1 MMIRLCYASTRVE
14 SVTNLIEDLSSILTT
29 ARRFNLDHHI
39 FGVLYYA
46 EGQFFQC
53 LEGEKSILDALYE
66 NILHDQRH
74 TNIFRFSDQ
83 PLEQI
88 YFSKWSMKYV
98 KESTKISRFFAQFG
112 SKKFQPYQL
121 NDENIQDFVN
131 LLLKIDNTE
140 PIIKPSE

>member
-1 MMIRLCYASTRVE
+1 MIRLCYASTRVE
-14 SVTNLIEDLSSILTT
+14 NDTNLIEDLSNILTT
-29 ARRFNLDHHI
+29 ARRFNQDHHI

-74 TNIFRFSDQ
+74 TNLFRFSDQ
-83 PLEQI
+83 LLEQI

-98 KESTKISRFFAQFG
+98 KDNTKISRFFAKLG
-112 SKKFQPYQL
+112 SKKFQPCQL
-121 NDENIQDFVN
+121 NDVTIQDFIH
-131 LLLKIDNTE
+131 LLLKIDHTE
-140 PIIKPSE
+140 PGYKTK